1 MFVVLDNV
9 RADRLSLCGH
19 DRPTSRRLEALVR
32 EGAFHSCHA
41 YAPGSWTLP
50 SHASFFTGVD
60 VPTHGA
66 HSLPK
71 GGEALGRSTSE
82 SVRALDGRLP
92 TLAEQLADGGYQTI
106 LVSGNPVL
114 STASGLTRGFDK
126 TVVAKKFNKLHGRSL
141 ERAVGRVLKRADP
154 ERPLFLFVNIADAH
168 QPWRR
173 VPADLG
179 WLPARPAF
187 RLHASKPDG
196 FWQGWY
202 RGRLATTE
210 KVATLGH
217 LQDVYDYGIYR
228 ADRTL
233 GRIMGRL
240 EKTGWKSPG
249 VRFVVTSDHGEF
261 LGEHGLLDH
270 GHYLEDE
277 NQRVLLLV
285 GGDGASGLPDR
296 VLSATEAF
304 HLVRDGELAPGGMAV
319 EAVTYPHRQRE
330 TWTDG
335 AAYGQTSAARW
346 ALGRRLL
353 WTDDDDQVPPELLDL
368 VGRAERSGNRDGGTP
383 EEVLEMLR
391 AAGYV
396 E

>member
-1 MFVVLDNV
+1 
-9 RADRLSLCGH
+9 
-19 DRPTSRRLEALVR
+19 
-32 EGAFHSCHA
+32 
-41 YAPGSWTLP
+41 LP
-50 SHASFFTGVD
+50 E
-60 VPTHGA
+60 
-66 HSLPK
+66 

-82 SVRALDGRLP
+82 SVRALDGQLP
-92 TLAEQLADGGYQTI
+92 TLAEQLGDRGYQTF

-114 STASGLTRGFDK
+114 SAVSGLTRGFDE
-126 TVVAKKFNKLHGRSL
+126 TVIAKKFNKLHGRSL
-141 ERAVGRVLKRADP
+141 ERAVGRALRRADP
-154 ERPLFLFVNIADAH
+154 TRPLFLFVNIADAH

-173 VPADLG
+173 VPADVG

-202 RGRLATTE
+202 RGRLATSE
-210 KVATLGH
+210 KVDTLGH
-217 LQDVYDYGIYR
+217 LQDVYDYGIFR

-233 GRIMGRL
+233 GRVMARL
-240 EKTGWKSPG
+240 EKTGWTEPG
-249 VRFVVTSDHGEF
+249 VRYVVTSDHGEF
-261 LGEHGLLDH
+261 MGEHGLLDH

-285 GGDGASGLPDR
+285 GGDGAPELPDR

-304 HLVRDGELAPGGMAV
+304 HLVRDGELAPGGMPV

-330 TWTDG
+330 AWTG
-335 AAYGQTSAARW
+335 GVAYGRTAAARW
-346 ALGRRLL
+346 TRGRRLL
-353 WTDDDDQVPPELLDL
+353 WEDDHPRIPPELAEL
-368 VGRAERSGNRDGGTP
+368 VGRVERSGSRNGGTS
-383 EEVLEMLR
+383 EGVLEMLR